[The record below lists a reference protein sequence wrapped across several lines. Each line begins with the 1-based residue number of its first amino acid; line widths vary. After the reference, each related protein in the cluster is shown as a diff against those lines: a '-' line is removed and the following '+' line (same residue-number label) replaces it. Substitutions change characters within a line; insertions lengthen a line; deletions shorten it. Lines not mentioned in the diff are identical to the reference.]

1 MIKQALTF
9 YRKNAKRYTKAA
21 ACAFGL
27 LLSACEQ
34 PSPQSNSTASLQ
46 PHTLR
51 RAIYSAHF
59 QFDPHFIKTAAD
71 AAPLRDLYIGL
82 TRFNATGQIVPA
94 IAEKW
99 LTEDDGKTWLFAL
112 DPNAKWSNGEP
123 VRAQDF
129 VASWQRLIAP
139 ENASPLAK
147 YLHYMGVNNALEIS
161 RGELPNHAL
170 GVTAESDEL
179 LKITLHRTNYQLPKM
194 LAHIALLPNYRG
206 ERYQSGIP
214 VTNGDY
220 RILAR
225 QNDRLL
231 LAANRSAFDFSRV
244 EYGLIRSNQAT
255 DEWDIVENP
264 RAAENEILT
273 LPRLCSYFYQ
283 FNFTDP
289 QLKKREIRQAIRSMW
304 LSAQND
310 NNPENSYAFILP
322 PGLAAM
328 PNRHYLNTPIEKLLG
343 KAGIYS
349 KNPLHLTL
357 SYNEGEQ
364 HTQIAEDLA
373 RALGQSDLFRVRL
386 QMLNWETYQQRRLAQ
401 NYQLIRSGWCADYP
415 DALTFLLPYHSQS
428 PDNHSGY
435 HNPHVDSLL
444 ERLYQEELSDEERD
458 VLLQNVLQQLENDVV
473 VLPVQQYQRKIKV
486 AADIQGI
493 DSGNFSEIIY
503 SKDLSRQIKDNQ

>member
-1 MIKQALTF
+1 MIRQALTF
-9 YRKNAKRYTKAA
+9 KRKNAKRYAKAT

-27 LLSACEQ
+27 FLSACEQ
-34 PSPQSNSTASLQ
+34 PSPPSDTATKPQS
-46 PHTLR
+46 HTLR

-59 QFDPHFIKTAAD
+59 QFDPHLIKTAAD
-71 AAPLRDLYIGL
+71 AAPLRDLYVGL

-94 IAEKW
+94 LAEKW

-112 DPNAKWSNGEP
+112 DQKAKWSNGES

-129 VASWQRLIAP
+129 VASWQRLATP
-139 ENASPLAK
+139 ENASPFAK
-147 YLHYMGVNNALEIS
+147 YLHYMGVENALEIS
-161 RGELPNHAL
+161 RGEQPGSAL
-170 GVTAESDEL
+170 GVVAENDWL
-179 LKITLHRTNYQLPKM
+179 LKITLNRANYQLPKM
-194 LAHIALLPNYRG
+194 LAHIALLPTYRG
-206 ERYQSGIP
+206 ERYQEGIP
-214 VTNGDY
+214 ITNGDY
-220 RILAR
+220 RILTQ

-231 LAANRSAFDFSRV
+231 LGANRSALNFSQV
-244 EYGLIRSNQAT
+244 EYALIRSNQAT
-255 DEWDIVENP
+255 DSWDIVENP
-264 RAAENEILT
+264 RTPESNILT

-283 FNFTDP
+283 FNFADP
-289 QLKKREIRQAIRSMW
+289 QLKKREVRQAIRSMW

-322 PGLAAM
+322 PGLASP
-328 PNRHYLNTPIEKLLG
+328 PNRHYLNTPIEQLLG
-343 KAGIYS
+343 KAGIRS

-364 HTQIAEDLA
+364 HAQIAEELA
-373 RALGQSDLFRVRL
+373 RALGQSDLFRIRL
-386 QMLNWETYQQRRLAQ
+386 QPLEWAELQRHRLTQ
-401 NYQLIRSGWCADYP
+401 DYQLIRGGWCADYP
-415 DALTFLLPYHSQS
+415 DALAFLLPYHSQS

-444 ERLYQEELSDEERD
+444 ERLYQEELSDEARD

-473 VLPVQQYQRKIKV
+473 LLPVQQYQRKIKV